1 MWPGRSLSIDMIKDE
16 WESREEGGGRRGPP
30 HIGRPVRLASL
41 VVKKKKHK
49 SKLLIIVS
57 SMVHIPWL
65 SNFSFFFFCNSQVFI
80 FQDFL
85 SVPFT
90 NSQKQKKKRKIFFPW
105 FSSLPLDASL
115 WLVLV
120 AAGLTALV
128 SLSLLIWIY
137 SSLGLFGSVFH

>member
-1 MWPGRSLSIDMIKDE
+1 M
-16 WESREEGGGRRGPP
+16 
-30 HIGRPVRLASL
+30 
-41 VVKKKKHK
+41 VVK
-49 SKLLIIVS
+49 LFL
-57 SMVHIPWL
+57 
-65 SNFSFFFFCNSQVFI
+65 FFCNLQVFI

-90 NSQKQKKKRKIFFPW
+90 NSQKQKQKIFPC

-120 AAGLTALV
+120 AAGLTAV
-128 SLSLLIWIY
+128 VPLSLLIWIY

>member
-1 MWPGRSLSIDMIKDE
+1 MVVKLFLFFATCGYLF
-16 WESREEGGGRRGPP
+16 SRISFQFPSQI
-30 HIGRPVRLASL
+30 HKS
-41 VVKKKKHK
+41 KKKK
-49 SKLLIIVS
+49 
-57 SMVHIPWL
+57 
-65 SNFSFFFFCNSQVFI
+65 
-80 FQDFL
+80 
-85 SVPFT
+85 
-90 NSQKQKKKRKIFFPW
+90 KIFFPC